1 MTATIAQLGERAL
14 RRLGVAVVPVASRP
28 ALAAPVAAATLAT
41 SALIELG
48 VIAADETPGT
58 LDAALALAKVS
69 AVHDA
74 LVAQGVVSWTLD
86 TVPNAVSEEYTKLC
100 ANVMASAFGKAAGDI
115 QMHAALEARVRK
127 VALIMGAPDL
137 ATDAV
142 LGVHQDLTARGL
154 ARWSSFDIPDP
165 AADCMVVLAAN
176 VLAPQ
181 FGQKGDPRDDA
192 AAMRSLAQYIALPTS
207 GERVS
212 AEYF

>member
-1 MTATIAQLGERAL
+1 MTATIAELGERAL
-14 RRLGVAVVPVASRP
+14 RRLGVAVVPFADRP
-28 ALAAPVAAATLAT
+28 ALTVQVPRADIATAALV
-41 SALIELG
+41 ELG
-48 VIAADETPGT
+48 VIASDETPSAT
-58 LDAALALAKVS
+58 DQALALAKLASVQAS
-69 AVHDA
+69 LAAQA
-74 LVAQGVVSWTLD
+74 LVWWPDDA
-86 TVPNAVSEEYTKLC
+86 VPQAVAEEYIKATAL
-100 ANVMASAFGKAAGDI
+100 VLSSSFGKAADPN
-115 QMHAALEARVRK
+115 QWPALEARIRK
-127 VALIMGAPDL
+127 VSLILSAPDL

-181 FGQKGDPRDDA
+181 FGQKADPRDDA

-207 GERVS
+207 GERVT